1 MMKTPVFTG
10 ANVAIVTPFTENGV
24 NYEKLGELIE
34 FQIEKGTNAITVCG
48 TTGESPTLSH
58 EEHCEVIEYS
68 VKKVAGRIPVI
79 AGTGSND
86 TSYAVELSQFAERAG
101 VDGLLMVTPYYNK
114 TTQRGLIQHY
124 TYVADRVNK
133 PIILYNV
140 PSRTGVGF
148 TADTYTELSK
158 HPNINGIKEA
168 SGDFS
173 LVAETLS
180 KCGDNMF
187 IWSGNDD
194 QVVPLMS
201 LGAKGVISV
210 TANIFPDVVAKM
222 CKCCL
227 DGDFKTATELQL
239 KYFDITNSLFKEVNP
254 IPVKTAMK
262 LLGMDNGYLRMP
274 LYEMA
279 PANLEIL
286 KNSLKNIGANIA
298 E

>member
-1 MMKTPVFTG
+1 MKTPVFTG
-10 ANVAIVTPFTENGV
+10 ANVAIVTPLTENGV
-24 NYEKLGELIE
+24 NYEKFGELIE
-34 FQIEKGTNAITVCG
+34 FQIANGIDAITVCG
-48 TTGESPTLSH
+48 TTGESATLSH
-58 EEHCEVIEYS
+58 KEHCEVIEYS
-68 VKKVAGRIPVI
+68 VKKVAGRVPVI

-86 TSYAVELSQFAERAG
+86 TAFALELSQFAEQAG

-114 TTQRGLIQHY
+114 TTQRGLVKHY
-124 TYVADRVNK
+124 EYVADRVNT

-140 PSRTGVGF
+140 PSRTGVAF
-148 TADTYTELSK
+148 KADTYAELAK

-187 IWSGNDD
+187 MWSGNDD

-201 LGAKGVISV
+201 LGAVGVISV
-210 TANIFPDVVAKM
+210 VANILPNVVAKM

-227 DGDFKTATELQL
+227 DGDFKSAAKLQL
-239 KYFDITNSLFKEVNP
+239 DYFNISDALFCEVNP
-254 IPVKTAMK
+254 IPVKTALK
-262 LLGMDNGYLRMP
+262 LMGMDNGYLRMP

-279 PANLEIL
+279 PSNVELL
-286 KNSLKNIGANIA
+286 KKALNEVGIKTV

>member
-1 MMKTPVFTG
+1 MKTPIFTG
-10 ANVAIVTPFTENGV
+10 ANVAIVTPLTENGV
-24 NYEKLGELIE
+24 NLEKLGELIE
-34 FQIEKGTNAITVCG
+34 FQISKGINAITVCG
-48 TTGESPTLSH
+48 TTGESATLSH
-58 EEHCEVIEYS
+58 EEHCQVIEYS
-68 VKKVAGRIPVI
+68 VKKVAGRVPVI

-86 TSYAVELSQFAERAG
+86 TSYAVELSKFAEDAG

-114 TTQRGLIQHY
+114 TTQRGLINHY
-124 TYVADRVNK
+124 TYVADRVNT

-140 PSRTGVGF
+140 PSRTGVCF
-148 TADTYTELSK
+148 KADTYAELSK

-187 IWSGNDD
+187 MWSGNDD

-201 LGAKGVISV
+201 LGAVGVISV
-210 TANIFPDVVAKM
+210 TANILPDAVSEM
-222 CKCCL
+222 CRLCL
-227 DGDFKTATELQL
+227 EGDFKKAAELQL
-239 KYFDITNSLFKEVNP
+239 KYFDITDSLFKEVNP

-262 LLGMDNGYLRMP
+262 LMGMDNGYLRMP

-279 PANLEIL
+279 PENVNIL
-286 KNSLKNIGANIA
+286 KKSLQNIGISLVD
-298 E
+298 

>member
-1 MMKTPVFTG
+1 MKTPVFTG
-10 ANVAIVTPFTENGV
+10 ANVAIVTPLTENGV
-24 NYEKLGELIE
+24 NYEKFGELIE
-34 FQIEKGTNAITVCG
+34 FQIAKGIDAITVCG
-48 TTGESPTLSH
+48 TTGESATLSH
-58 EEHCEVIEYS
+58 KEHCEVIEYS
-68 VKKVAGRIPVI
+68 VKKVAGRVPVI

-86 TSYAVELSQFAERAG
+86 TAFALELSKFAEDAG

-114 TTQRGLIQHY
+114 TTQRGLVKHY
-124 TYVADRVNK
+124 ECVADRVNK

-140 PSRTGVGF
+140 PSRTGVSF
-148 TADTYTELSK
+148 KADTYAELSK

-187 IWSGNDD
+187 MWSGNDD

-201 LGAKGVISV
+201 LGAVGVISV
-210 TANIFPDVVAKM
+210 VANILPDVMVKM
-222 CKCCL
+222 CKRCL
-227 DGDFKTATELQL
+227 EGDFKAAAKLQL
-239 KYFDITNSLFKEVNP
+239 DYFNVSDALFCEVNP
-254 IPVKTAMK
+254 IPVKTALK
-262 LLGMDNGYLRMP
+262 LMGMDNGYLRMP

-279 PANLEIL
+279 PSNVDVLRRALNEVGI
-286 KNSLKNIGANIA
+286 KTV

>member
-1 MMKTPVFTG
+1 MKTPVFTG
-10 ANVAIVTPFTENGV
+10 ANVAIVTPLNENGV
-24 NYEKLGELIE
+24 DFEKFGELID
-34 FQIEKGTNAITVCG
+34 FQINNGINAITVCG
-48 TTGESPTLSH
+48 TTGESATLSH

-68 VKKVAGRIPVI
+68 VKKVAGRVPVI

-86 TSYAVELSQFAERAG
+86 TAFALELCKFAESVG

-114 TTQRGLIQHY
+114 TTQRGLVNHY
-124 TYVADRVNK
+124 TYVADRVNT

-140 PSRTGVGF
+140 PSRTGISF
-148 TADTYTELSK
+148 KADTYAELSK
-158 HPNINGIKEA
+158 HENINGIKEA

-173 LVAETLS
+173 LIAETLS

-210 TANIFPDVVAKM
+210 VANILPDVVAKM
-222 CKCCL
+222 CKSCFE
-227 DGDFKTATELQL
+227 GDFQTAAKLQL
-239 KYFDITNSLFKEVNP
+239 DYFDVTDALFCEVNP
-254 IPVKTAMK
+254 IPVKTALK
-262 LLGMDNGYLRMP
+262 LMGMDNGYLRMP

-279 PANLEIL
+279 PANVDRLRA
-286 KNSLKNIGANIA
+286 SLNKVGIKTVY
-298 E
+298 

>member
-1 MMKTPVFTG
+1 MKTPVFTG
-10 ANVAIVTPFTENGV
+10 ANVAIVTPLTENGV
-24 NYEKLGELIE
+24 DLERFGKLID
-34 FQIEKGTNAITVCG
+34 FQIENGIDAITVCG
-48 TTGESPTLSH
+48 TTGESATLSH
-58 EEHCEVIEYS
+58 EEHCQVIEYS
-68 VKKVAGRIPVI
+68 VKKVAGRVPVI

-86 TSYAVELSQFAERAG
+86 TSYAVELSKFAESVG

-114 TTQRGLIQHY
+114 TTQRGLVKHY

-140 PSRTGVGF
+140 PSRTGVSF
-148 TADTYTELSK
+148 KADTYAELSK

-187 IWSGNDD
+187 MWSGNDD

-201 LGAKGVISV
+201 LGAVGVISV
-210 TANIFPDVVAKM
+210 VANILPDVMAKM

-227 DGDFKTATELQL
+227 EGDFKTASKLQL
-239 KYFDITNSLFKEVNP
+239 DYFDVADSLFCEVNP
-254 IPVKTAMK
+254 IPVKTALK
-262 LLGMDNGYLRMP
+262 LMGMDNGYLRMP

-279 PANLEIL
+279 PANVERLR
-286 KNSLKNIGANIA
+286 NSLNAVGIKTV

>member
-1 MMKTPVFTG
+1 MKTPVFTG

-86 TSYAVELSQFAERAG
+86 TSYAVELSQFAEKAG

-114 TTQRGLIQHY
+114 TTQRGLVQHY

-148 TADTYTELSK
+148 TADTYAELSK

-210 TANIFPDVVAKM
+210 TANIFPDIVSKM
-222 CKCCL
+222 CKYCL
-227 DGDFKTATELQL
+227 DGDFKAATELQI

-254 IPVKTAMK
+254 IPIKTAMK

-274 LYEMA
+274 LYEMS
-279 PANLEIL
+279 PANLDVL
-286 KNSLKNIGANIA
+286 RNSLKNIGANLA
-298 E
+298 K